1 MNIILMG
8 CPGAGKGTQSAKLQQ
23 ELHLE
28 HISTGDVL
36 RAEIAAGSEL
46 GKKVSGLIAAGNL
59 VPDEL
64 MISIL
69 EQRAK
74 AAKGG
79 IIFDGFPRT
88 VAQAQALDEMMKRLQ
103 RDITAV
109 IMIDLPE
116 SEVVKRLSTR
126 RLCKKCGK
134 PAATTTQPTC
144 DCGGELYVRADDA
157 PESVKHR
164 LEVYRKSTLPVKN
177 YYLNSGKYVEV
188 NGQQTPE
195 QVFEDIVQVLKK
207 AK

>member
-1 MNIILMG
+1 M
-8 CPGAGKGTQSAKLQQ
+8 
-23 ELHLE
+23 
-28 HISTGDVL
+28 

-109 IMIDLPE
+109 VCPRAAYAKNAV
-116 SEVVKRLSTR
+116 SR
-126 RLCKKCGK
+126 RLLPRNPRAIVGANYTCG
-134 PAATTTQPTC
+134 PMTHP
-144 DCGGELYVRADDA
+144 
-157 PESVKHR
+157 
-164 LEVYRKSTLPVKN
+164 
-177 YYLNSGKYVEV
+177 
-188 NGQQTPE
+188 
-195 QVFEDIVQVLKK
+195 K
-207 AK
+207 A

>member
-1 MNIILMG
+1 MNIVLMG
-8 CPGAGKGTQSAKLQQ
+8 CPGAGKGTQSAKLK
-23 ELHLE
+23 ERFNLA

-36 RAEIAAGSEL
+36 RKEIASGSAL
-46 GKKVSGLIAAGNL
+46 GKQVAQIIQQGNL
-59 VPDEL
+59 ISDDL

-69 EQRAK
+69 EKIVKETNR
-74 AAKGG
+74 G

-88 VAQAQALDEMMKRLQ
+88 VAQAEALDKMMQGLNRA
-103 RDITAV
+103 ITQV
-109 IMIDLPE
+109 IMVDLPE
-116 SEVVKRLSTR
+116 REVVKRLSTR

-134 PAATTTQPTC
+134 PAPTSTQVTC
-144 DCGGELYVRADDA
+144 ECGGELYVRADDA

-164 LEVYRKSTLPVKN
+164 LEVYRKDTLPVKN